1 MDYPHNKTI
10 RNLFNQA
17 KKKAWAQLQTDP
29 DVLRLVDSRQKAK
42 AWAKLQSDVNV
53 IRLIEAARKEQVAEN
68 LRVDDPVESRTQ
80 YEEANQLLK
89 MTNR

>member
-1 MDYPHNKTI
+1 MDYPHNKMI
-10 RNLFNQA
+10 RNIFNSA
-17 KKKAWAQLQTDP
+17 KRKAWAGLQTDP

-42 AWAKLQSDVNV
+42 ASVYNRV
-53 IRLIEAARKEQVAEN
+53 EN
-68 LRVDDPVESRTQ
+68 PVKSRTQ